1 MQCHKLGA
9 KIIKIVQHVQA
20 AAKGFAGLVPAWAQQ
35 KICYS
40 LLENLQEI
48 FDQGSDLLADAIKF
62 ESNNTILA
70 LKLYIESLIIL

>member
-1 MQCHKLGA
+1 MQCHKLWA

-48 FDQGSDLLADAIKF
+48 FECETTLPGNAKVSIKISCF
-62 ESNNTILA
+62 CFRRTG
-70 LKLYIESLIIL
+70 